1 MADCIIEVRPRRGG
15 WEVFE
20 MEGVAPRYADR
31 SHSLDYASFR
41 LLTRNGEILVRDKP
55 SALEA
60 TIVGPCPDPALT
72 G

>member
-20 MEGVAPRYADR
+20 MEGVAPRYPDR
-31 SHSLDYASFR
+31 RHALDYARFR
-41 LLTRNGEILVRDKP
+41 LRARAGEIRVRDKTG
-55 SALEA
+55 ALAE

>member
-20 MEGVAPRYADR
+20 REGVAPRYHDR
-31 SHSLDYASFR
+31 THALDYARFR
-41 LLTRNGEILVRDKP
+41 LRARNGEIRVRDTTG
-55 SALEA
+55 ALET